1 MRYCSLEGHVVI
13 NLQVFYNVVS
23 ELDMWFKSHLFI
35 EADELGIRRQACRQ
49 ALLLN
54 VFGWGKQNF
63 LLSASLRVE
72 SGVDLFTF
80 FGAVSPGFTSDY
92 SICCMVCEEV
102 VDET

>member
-1 MRYCSLEGHVVI
+1 VVKP
-13 NLQVFYNVVS
+13 V
-23 ELDMWFKSHLFI
+23 KS
-35 EADELGIRRQACRQ
+35 
-49 ALLLN
+49 LLLN
-54 VFGWGKQNF
+54 VFEWGKQNF